1 MKDKIEQILLSAGFE
16 TEQISEDDFIGKEL
30 LDSIMMAEII
40 IGIEDGFGIE
50 IDAEDIVPDNFRNV
64 NAIIDL
70 VSKYSK

>member
-1 MKDKIEQILLSAGFE
+1 MTGLEM
-16 TEQISEDDFIGKEL
+16 EQISEDDFIGKVL

-70 VSKYSK
+70 VSRYTE